1 MISEAM
7 KEKVVVITGA
17 SKGLGRELAISFAKS
32 GAIVIGN
39 YKSDETHANK
49 TESLLKEINS
59 KSCMIKAD
67 ITDRNEVLEMY
78 KVVNNKYKKI
88 DVLINNAGKNDD
100 DFVLFLSE
108 ERWDNVIDTN
118 LKGTFLCS
126 KYFGKKMIQDKRGK
140 IINIASLKGQ
150 LGSEGQTNYAASKAG
165 IIALTKS
172 MAKEMGKMNVSVN
185 AICPGYIKTDL
196 NRTNSYKCK
205 IAEEMSALKIE
216 FGLEDFVNFVV
227 FIASDYVQGISGQV
241 FNIDSRIM

>member
-17 SKGLGRELAISFAKS
+17 SKGLGRELAISIKKS

>member
-100 DFVLFLSE
+100 DFVFFLSE

-118 LKGTFLCS
+118 LKVTFLCS

>member
-1 MISEAM
+1 M
-7 KEKVVVITGA
+7 
-17 SKGLGRELAISFAKS
+17 
-32 GAIVIGN
+32 
-39 YKSDETHANK
+39 
-49 TESLLKEINS
+49 
-59 KSCMIKAD
+59 
-67 ITDRNEVLEMY
+67 
-78 KVVNNKYKKI
+78 
-88 DVLINNAGKNDD
+88 INNAGKNDD